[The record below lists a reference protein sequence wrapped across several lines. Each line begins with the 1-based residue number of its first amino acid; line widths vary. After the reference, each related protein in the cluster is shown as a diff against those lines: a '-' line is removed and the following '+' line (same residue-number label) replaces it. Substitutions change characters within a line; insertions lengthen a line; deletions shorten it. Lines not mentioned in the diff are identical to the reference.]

1 MSATAAPS
9 GASLISLREQALAV
23 LERPE
28 MDRWRLIYTT
38 NVDEAYKEGDADLLQ
53 VILWY
58 LTEYWDAH
66 DGSTPM
72 TLRSVEFDVLRFRD
86 LNNDTP
92 VAHLVTLESMA
103 EMRRFTLVLVDH
115 PDIQKITG
123 ITDMRAAIFRNPEAG
138 AIIERLI
145 DDRGVT
151 NWEELEPMVD
161 HVLAG
166 NSTALA
172 GGAL

>member
-1 MSATAAPS
+1 
-9 GASLISLREQALAV
+9 
-23 LERPE
+23 
-28 MDRWRLIYTT
+28 
-38 NVDEAYKEGDADLLQ
+38 VDEAYKEGDADLLK
-53 VILWY
+53 VVLWY

-86 LNNDTP
+86 LNDGAP
-92 VAHLVTLESMA
+92 VAHLVNLESMA
-103 EMRRFTLVLVDH
+103 ELRRFTRVLVDH
-115 PDIQKITG
+115 PDIQKVTG

-151 NWEELEPMVD
+151 DWEALEPMVN

-166 NSTALA
+166 HIPALMD
-172 GGAL
+172 GAL